1 MSLGEAASA
10 SESEIEL
17 KLLCSARDAKGV
29 WAQPAVKALLKKP
42 PRTRR
47 VRTVYHD
54 TPEADLMRA
63 GCALRVREIDGKFE
77 QHLKTAGKVE
87 GGLFRRQEWHA
98 PLSSETPEPLAW
110 DGEARALIAPHADRL
125 RKMFETDMER
135 TDAVLTNGLFAVEVA
150 VDIGTIRAFD
160 AAGAAMR
167 ETPLTEV
174 ELEWKAGPAVHV
186 FDLALDLAAQ
196 IPMHLGWQSKAERG
210 YALALALAPE
220 VRKAA
225 QPQIPGDATTPEAIA
240 AILGE
245 GMSHFLANQ
254 PYFESHGAVEA
265 VHQMRVACRR
275 LRAALSLFR
284 PFLPADEVARFRDG
298 FRELA
303 AAMGAVR
310 DIDVLS
316 ESLLDPLLDEP
327 LTPDAVRAALEAL
340 RPQLARHRETNL
352 GLAATL
358 VKSPKTTRLLL
369 SLGRRVT
376 LLGAERSASAPPAG
390 DFADTVLA
398 KRQRK
403 LKRNGRK
410 LRKQS
415 AAERHQVRIAA
426 KKVRYA
432 AEFFRSRYAERPM
445 RRYLDA
451 LGDLQDA
458 LGDLN
463 DIAAAPRVLEA
474 VADDRATADLVG
486 GYAMGWHTRRLRF
499 CLDEAEDLMHVL
511 GKSDP
516 FAKRRKR

>member
-1 MSLGEAASA
+1 MSQAGAASP

-17 KLLCSARDAKGV
+17 KLLCTARDAKTV
-29 WAQPAVKALLKKP
+29 WSQPAVKALLKKP

-54 TPEADLMRA
+54 TPEADLMRS
-63 GCALRVREIDGKFE
+63 GCALRVREIDGTFE

-98 PLSSETPEPLAW
+98 PLPSETPRPMAWEGEPR
-110 DGEARALIAPHADRL
+110 DLIAPHADVL
-125 RKMFETDMER
+125 RKIFETDMER
-135 TDAVLTNGLFAVEVA
+135 TDAILTNGVFAVEIA

-160 AAGAAMR
+160 ATGRVMR
-167 ETPLTEV
+167 ETGLAEV

-186 FDLALDLAAQ
+186 FDLAQDLAEH
-196 IPMHLGWQSKAERG
+196 IPLHIGWQSKAERG
-210 YALALALAPE
+210 YALALALAAE
-220 VRKAA
+220 ARKAA
-225 QPQIPGDATTPEAIA
+225 QPEIAEDATIQEAVA

-254 PYFESHGAVEA
+254 PYLESQGAVEA

-284 PFLPADEVARFRDG
+284 PFLPADETEHFRDG
-298 FRELA
+298 FRDLA
-303 AAMGAVR
+303 DALGAVR

-316 ESLLDPLLDEP
+316 ETLLDPLLDEP
-327 LTPDAVRAALEAL
+327 LTPDAVRQGLETL
-340 RPQLARHRETNL
+340 RPQLARHRAKNL
-352 GLAATL
+352 ERATER
-358 VKSPKTTRLLL
+358 VQSPNTARLLL
-369 SLGRRVT
+369 SLGRRIT
-376 LLGAERSASAPPAG
+376 LLAQDRSDAAPPAG

-415 AAERHQVRIAA
+415 ATERHQVRIAA

-432 AEFFRSRYAERPM
+432 AEFFRSRYAERPI

-463 DIAAAPRVLEA
+463 DIAAAPAVLEK
-474 VADDRATADLVG
+474 VAEDRATADLVG

-499 CLDEAEDLMHVL
+499 CLDAAEDLMHGL
-511 GKSDP
+511 AKAEP
-516 FAKRRKR
+516 FTKRRKR

>member
-1 MSLGEAASA
+1 MSNGEAASA

-17 KLLCSARDAKGV
+17 KLLCAAKDAKSV
-29 WAQPAVKALLKKP
+29 WTQPAVKALLKTP

-54 TPEADLMRA
+54 TPEADLMRT

-98 PLSSETPEPLAW
+98 PLSSEIPQPMALDA
-110 DGEARALIAPHADRL
+110 EASALIAPYADGL
-125 RKMFETDMER
+125 RKMFESDMER
-135 TDAVLTNGLFAVEVA
+135 TDAVLTNGVFAVEVA

-160 AAGAAMR
+160 AAGGVIR

-186 FDLALDLAAQ
+186 FDLALDLAQ
-196 IPMHLGWQSKAERG
+196 HIPMHVGWQSKAERG

-220 VRKAA
+220 ARRAA
-225 QPQIPGDATTPEAIA
+225 QPQIPADATTQDAIA

-245 GMSHFLANQ
+245 GMNHFLANQ
-254 PYFESHGAVEA
+254 PSLDSHGAVEA

-284 PFLPADEVARFRDG
+284 PFLPADETARYRDG
-298 FRELA
+298 FRDLA
-303 AAMGAVR
+303 TALGAVR
-310 DIDVLS
+310 DVDVLS
-316 ESLLDPLLDEP
+316 QTILDPLLEEP
-327 LTPDAVRAALEAL
+327 LTPDAVRAALDEL
-340 RPQLARHRETNL
+340 RPQLARHRAKTLDAACALVRSPET
-352 GLAATL
+352 A
-358 VKSPKTTRLLL
+358 RLLL
-369 SLGRRVT
+369 SLGRRIT
-376 LLGAERSASAPPAG
+376 LLAQDRSASAPLAG

-432 AEFFRSRYAERPM
+432 AEFFRARYAERPM
-445 RRYLDA
+445 RRYLAA

-458 LGDLN
+458 LGNLN

-474 VADDRATADLVG
+474 VAEDQATADLVG

-511 GKSDP
+511 GKADP
-516 FAKRRKR
+516 FTKRRKR

>member
-1 MSLGEAASA
+1 MSQAEAASS

-17 KLLCSARDAKGV
+17 KLLCAARDAKSV
-29 WAQPAVKALLKKP
+29 WTQPAVKALLKKP

-98 PLSSETPEPLAW
+98 PLASETPMPLAW
-110 DGEARALIAPHADRL
+110 DGDARALIEPHADTL

-135 TDAVLTNGLFAVEVA
+135 TDAVLTNGVFAVEVA

-160 AAGAAMR
+160 ASGAVMR
-167 ETPLTEV
+167 ETQLTEV
-174 ELEWKAGPAVHV
+174 ELEWKAGPASHV
-186 FDLALDLAAQ
+186 FDLALDLAEH
-196 IPMHLGWQSKAERG
+196 IPMHIGWQSKAERG
-210 YALALALAPE
+210 YALALALAPAA
-220 VRKAA
+220 RRAA
-225 QPQIPGDATTPEAIA
+225 QPQIPGAATTQEAIA

-245 GMSHFLANQ
+245 GMNHFLANQ
-254 PYFESHGAVEA
+254 PYLEAQGAIEA

-284 PFLPADEVARFRDG
+284 PFLPADETTRFRDG
-298 FRELA
+298 FRDLA
-303 AAMGAVR
+303 SALGAVR

-316 ESLLDPLLDEP
+316 QTLLDPLLDEP
-327 LTPDAVRAALEAL
+327 LTPDAVRDALDVL
-340 RPQLARHRETNL
+340 RPQLARRRAKNL
-352 GLAATL
+352 DDATAL
-358 VKSPKTTRLLL
+358 VRSPKTARLLL
-369 SLGRRVT
+369 SLGRRIT
-376 LLGAERSASAPPAG
+376 LLVQERSAAGSLAG

-474 VADDRATADLVG
+474 VAEDRAIADLVG

-499 CLDEAEDLMHVL
+499 CLDEAEDLMHAL
-511 GKSDP
+511 GKADP
-516 FAKRRKR
+516 FTKRRKR

>member
-1 MSLGEAASA
+1 MSHAEGASA

-17 KLLCSARDAKGV
+17 KLLCAAKDAKNV
-29 WAQPAVKALLKKP
+29 WTQPAVKALLKKP

-98 PLSSETPEPLAW
+98 PLPSEIPQPMALDA
-110 DGEARALIAPHADRL
+110 EASELIAPHADGL

-135 TDAVLTNGLFAVEVA
+135 TDAVLTNGVFAVEVA

-160 AAGAAMR
+160 AAGAVMR

-186 FDLALDLAAQ
+186 FDLALDLAEH

-210 YALALALAPE
+210 YALALALAPSA
-220 VRKAA
+220 RRAA
-225 QPQIPGDATTPEAIA
+225 QPEIAADATTEEAIA

-245 GMSHFLANQ
+245 GMSHVLANQ
-254 PYFESHGAVEA
+254 PYLESHGAVEA

-284 PFLPADEVARFRDG
+284 PFLPADETARFRDG

-303 AAMGAVR
+303 AALGAVR

-316 ESLLDPLLDEP
+316 ESILDPLLDEP
-327 LTPDAVRAALEAL
+327 LTPDAVRDALDVLRPQIARHRAKALEAATA
-340 RPQLARHRETNL
+340 LAR
-352 GLAATL
+352 
-358 VKSPKTTRLLL
+358 SPKIARLLL

-376 LLGAERSASAPPAG
+376 LLAQERSAAATPAG

-445 RRYLDA
+445 RRYLAA
-451 LGDLQDA
+451 LSDLQDA
-458 LGDLN
+458 LGNLN
-463 DIAAAPRVLEA
+463 DIAAAPRVLET
-474 VADDRATADLVG
+474 VAEDRATADLVG

-499 CLDEAEDLMHVL
+499 CLDEAEDLLHL
-511 GKSDP
+511 LAKSNP
-516 FAKRRKR
+516 FTKRRKR